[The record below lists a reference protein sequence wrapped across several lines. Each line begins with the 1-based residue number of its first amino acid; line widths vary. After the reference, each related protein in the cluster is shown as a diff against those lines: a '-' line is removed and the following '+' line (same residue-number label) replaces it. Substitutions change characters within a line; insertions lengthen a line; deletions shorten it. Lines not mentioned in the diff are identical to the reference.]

1 MEIKDFVI
9 FRNNYKKSD
18 KAPDYILK
26 TKIGD
31 SFVEVGAGWKKAV
44 KGKVDEKGNPV
55 TYISCRFKEDKPKT
69 DLTPEEVKAIQEAR
83 NAELAQKQAVA
94 EDITSEEIPF

>member
-9 FRNNYKKSD
+9 FKNNYKKSE

-26 TKIGD
+26 TKIGE
-31 SFVEVGAGWKKAV
+31 SFVEVGAGWKKIV

-69 DLTPEEVKAIQEAR
+69 DLSPDDIKAIQDAR
-83 NAELAQKQAVA
+83 NRELAQKQVV
-94 EDITSEEIPF
+94 EDANTDFDIPF